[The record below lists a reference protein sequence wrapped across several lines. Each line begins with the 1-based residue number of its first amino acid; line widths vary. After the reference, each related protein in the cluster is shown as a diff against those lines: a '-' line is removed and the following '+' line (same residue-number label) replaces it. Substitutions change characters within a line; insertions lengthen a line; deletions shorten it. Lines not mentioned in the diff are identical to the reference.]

1 MASTETKHR
10 RGTDAQCNSMTP
22 AEGEIIVD
30 LTNDRLRLGDG
41 SRAGGYVIPNAF
53 DLQQKAFDYS
63 AAAGTAD
70 VITLALS
77 PAPASYS
84 QPLSIR
90 FKASGTNTTAV
101 SINVNGLGA
110 RDLVKVSAG
119 TLAPLTA
126 GDLVSGGFYDI
137 SYDGTQFVLV
147 SSAAEDTNTISAGSF
162 VIGGSDIDELINGTT
177 AIIYTRA
184 GPRFYMPWSGVVS
197 TSFQLRNSG
206 GVGISVYGRIYK
218 NGTGVGTARVT
229 TSTSFVTYSENIS
242 VSAGDYIELYLT
254 HGGGTGVAQVKDFI
268 VSVAEYMPALPR
280 R

>member
-1 MASTETKHR
+1 MASTETKLR
-10 RGTDAQCNSMTP
+10 RGTESQCNAMTP
-22 AEGEIIVD
+22 AEGEVIVD

-53 DLQQKAFDYS
+53 DLQQRAFDY
-63 AAAGTAD
+63 AAGGGTSD
-70 VITLALS
+70 VITLTLS
-77 PAPASYS
+77 PAPPSYS

-162 VIGGSDIDELINGTT
+162 VIGGSGIDELINGTT
-177 AIIYTRA
+177 AVVYTRA
-184 GPRFYMPWSGVVS
+184 GPRFYTPWSGVVS

-206 GVGISVYGRIYK
+206 GTGVSVYGRIYR
-218 NGTGVGTARVT
+218 NGSAVGTARVT
-229 TSTSFVTYSENIS
+229 TSSSFTTYTENLS
-242 VSAGDYIELYLT
+242 VSAGDYLELYLT
-254 HGGGTGVAQVKDFI
+254 HGGGSAVAQVKDFI
-268 VSVAEYMPALPR
+268 ISVAEYMPGLPR